1 MSNEIPH
8 EWYFITSPQQVSW
21 NKNGRSNTIEPY
33 GTNNPYL
40 SYGTTG
46 LRELSLGDSMVE
58 GFSDGKVVE
67 DNILNLEACM
77 RMVLNSEDGYAAPY
91 CWDVYAGGKKYGTYV
106 IQSVSV
112 QEEIRDTDGR
122 ASRAK
127 VDLQLQEVAPYQV
140 SSGIDIT
147 AEAISGELNEDAVK
161 ALEEQQKAD
170 EKKKQDDKAKD
181 SKDKNGKDKPSPK
194 DSSNKGNGNNS
205 SSSSSNSGGNT
216 GGGSDTGSS
225 APPPQLNINGID

>member
-1 MSNEIPH
+1 MSSEIPS
-8 EWYFITSPQQVSW
+8 EWYFITAPQSVNW

-112 QEEIRDTDGR
+112 NEEIRDTDGR
-122 ASRAK
+122 AARAK
-127 VDLQLQEVAPYQV
+127 VDLQLQEVAPYQI

-147 AEAISGELNEDAVK
+147 AEAISGELNEDAIK
-161 ALEEQQKAD
+161 SLEEQNQANEAKD
-170 EKKKQDDKAKD
+170 QDKTASD
-181 SKDKNGKDKPSPK
+181 SKDKNGKDNPSPK
-194 DSSNKGNGNNS
+194 NSSNSNSNSNS
-205 SSSSSNSGGNT
+205 SS
-216 GGGSDTGSS
+216 GGSTNSTPTD
-225 APPPQLNINGID
+225 PNFNGGQKW